1 MNGFMNFL
9 NNKFAPKAQVVGNNE
24 WVVTL
29 KNSVLEVLPFILVGS
44 LVTLLSIPGNFWK
57 WWPDFSPV
65 SSFTFGLLS
74 IFISFLVPF
83 NFMEYKHLKKQR
95 IIAGL
100 TSIALF
106 MMLINPKFSAD
117 GSSVSFQFSEFGAG
131 GMFVA
136 IIVAIFVSLIL
147 EMFGRFSFFS
157 EDTVIPDFVTSWF
170 DSMLPIGLIILIG
183 WLLVDVLHFNMYGVI
198 QSIFSPLSSGA
209 DTIYGFTF
217 ILFLD
222 CFIYS
227 MGISGWVL
235 APITQPLML
244 GGIAANVAA
253 VAAGGAATHVFT
265 SEAIYSG
272 WLWIGGVGCTMPLA
286 LMMLF
291 SAKSKRLKALSKAC
305 IVPSLF
311 NINEPLVFGTIVWN
325 PYLMIPLWING
336 IVIPVITWLVLHFG
350 LAAIPKALMQMWY
363 IPYPISTWLVS
374 PAVGSFILLA
384 IDFIV
389 SWAIWFPFFKVYD
402 ASVVKEE
409 SDATT
414 DGISED

>member
-1 MNGFMNFL
+1 MDKFMDFL
-9 NNKFAPKAQVVGNNE
+9 NNKFAPKAQVVGNNQ
-24 WVVTL
+24 WIVTL

-44 LVTLLSIPGNFWK
+44 VVSLLNIPGNFWK

-65 SSFTFGLLS
+65 SNFTFGLLS
-74 IFISFLVPF
+74 IFVAFLVPF
-83 NFMEYKHLKKQR
+83 NYMEFKKLKKQR

-100 TSIALF
+100 TSVALF
-106 MMLINPKFSAD
+106 LMLTNPSFTDAGAKATFS
-117 GSSVSFQFSEFGAG
+117 FNEFGAG

-136 IIVAIFVSLIL
+136 IIVAIFVSEVMKL
-147 EMFGRFSFFS
+147 FGTFSFFS

-170 DSMLPIGLIILIG
+170 DSMLPIGLIIIVG
-183 WLLVDVLHFNMYGVI
+183 WLLVDVANFNAYNAISSV
-198 QSIFSPLSSGA
+198 FAPLASGA

-235 APITQPLML
+235 APVTQPLML

-253 VAAGGAATHVFT
+253 IAAGHPATHIFT
-265 SEAIYSG
+265 SEVIYSG
-272 WLWIGGVGCTMPLA
+272 WTWIGGVGCTMPLA

-291 SAKSKRLKALSKAC
+291 MAKSNRLKALGKAC
-305 IVPSLF
+305 IVPSIF

-336 IVIPVITWLVLHFG
+336 IVLPIITFLGLKTG

-363 IPYPISTWLVS
+363 IPFPISTWIVS
-374 PAVGSFILLA
+374 PTVGAIILMLVIFA
-384 IDFIV
+384 V
-389 SWAIWFPFFKVYD
+389 SWVIWFPFFRVYD
-402 ASVVKEE
+402 LQVQKEE
-409 SDATT
+409 AAQLA
-414 DGISED
+414 ED

>member
-1 MNGFMNFL
+1 MNKFMDFL

-24 WVVTL
+24 WIVTL

-44 LVTLLSIPGNFWK
+44 VISLLNIPGNFWN
-57 WWPDFSPV
+57 WWPDFTPISNF
-65 SSFTFGLLS
+65 SFGLLS
-74 IFISFLVPF
+74 IFVAFLIPF
-83 NFMEYKHLKKQR
+83 NFMEYKKLNKQR

-100 TSIALF
+100 TSVALF
-106 MMLINPKFSAD
+106 LMLTNPEFNKD
-117 GSSVSFQFSEFGAG
+117 GSVASFQFSEFGAG

-136 IIVAIFVSLIL
+136 IIVAVGVSLIM
-147 EMFGRFSFFS
+147 EAFGKFSFFS

-170 DSMLPIGLIILIG
+170 DSMLPIGIIILIG
-183 WLLVDVLHFNMYGVI
+183 WLLVDILNFNVYNIV
-198 QSIFSPLSSGA
+198 QSVFAPLASGA

-235 APITQPLML
+235 SPVTQPLML
-244 GGIAANVAA
+244 GGIAANMAA
-253 VAAGGAATHVFT
+253 VAAGHPATHVFT
-265 SEAIYSG
+265 SEVIYSG
-272 WLWIGGVGCTMPLA
+272 WAWVGGVGATLPLV

-291 SAKSKRLKALSKAC
+291 MAKSQRLKALGKAC

-311 NINEPLVFGTIVWN
+311 NINEPVVFGTVVWN

-336 IVIPVITWLVLHFG
+336 IVLPLITWIGLKAG

-374 PAVGSFILLA
+374 PSIGAIILLA
-384 IDFIV
+384 IVFAAAWI
-389 SWAIWFPFFKVYD
+389 IWYPFFKVYD
-402 ASVVKEE
+402 QQVVREE
-409 SDATT
+409 AAPELES
-414 DGISED
+414 

>member
-1 MNGFMNFL
+1 MNKFMDFL
-9 NNKFAPKAQVVGNNE
+9 NNKFAPKAQVVGNNQ
-24 WVVTL
+24 WIVTL

-44 LVTLLSIPGNFWK
+44 VVSLLNIPGNFWK

-65 SSFTFGLLS
+65 SNFTFGLLS
-74 IFISFLVPF
+74 IFVAFLVPF
-83 NFMEYKHLKKQR
+83 NYMEFKKLKKQR

-100 TSIALF
+100 TSVALF
-106 MMLINPKFSAD
+106 LMLINPKFTNSGATA
-117 GSSVSFQFSEFGAG
+117 SFSFSEFGAG

-136 IIVAIFVSLIL
+136 IIVAIFVSLIM
-147 EMFGRFSFFS
+147 EGFGRFSFFS

-170 DSMLPIGLIILIG
+170 DSMLPIGIIIIVG
-183 WLLVDVLHFNMYGVI
+183 WVLVDVAHFNMYNAI
-198 QSIFSPLSSGA
+198 QSIFAPLATGA

-235 APITQPLML
+235 SPITQPLML

-253 VAAGGAATHVFT
+253 VAAGNPATHVFT
-265 SEAIYSG
+265 SEVIYSG
-272 WLWIGGVGCTMPLA
+272 WAWIGGVGCTMPLA
-286 LMMLF
+286 LMMLLM
-291 SAKSKRLKALSKAC
+291 AKSQRLKALGKAC

-311 NINEPLVFGTIVWN
+311 NINEPLVFGTVVWN

-336 IVIPVITWLVLHFG
+336 IVIPIITWLGLKMG

-363 IPYPISTWLVS
+363 IPFPISTW
-374 PAVGSFILLA
+374 
-384 IDFIV
+384 IV
-389 SWAIWFPFFKVYD
+389 SSSVGAIILMAVIFVVAWVIWFPFFKVYD
-402 ASVVKEE
+402 GQVVKEE
-409 SDATT
+409 AKN
-414 DGISED
+414 